1 MQANDTSSCTSS
13 YCTAALLAC
22 AVLLAGCA
30 SGSPTGPEPQYLAAA
45 PGHASEPREAGDPFE
60 KSNRDTMA
68 SNQQFNQSI
77 IYPISDAYHENIPE
91 PVRDSISNFTSN
103 LGEPAIFANDI
114 LQLRLKAAATTTGRF
129 LVNSTIGLG
138 GLFDVASQQNIPKQT
153 GDFGQT
159 LYVWG
164 VRESPY
170 VVLPLLGPTN
180 VRDALGNGI
189 EMVATSVPTGG
200 ILSAKVASTVNS
212 VSNIGTVLSPFSSLD
227 KVDQLREV
235 EKGSIDSYAM
245 LKSLVE
251 QKRQAELNEALSQS
265 AFTLPTQETQS
276 DVVTASIPVGTS
288 TEAAALPWLMNA
300 AAETASNPTPR
311 PRKIVIGPE
320 AASPE
325 TAPAPQGRM
334 RKIVIGPDTA
344 PAPASAPTPMR
355 KIVIGPQ

>member
-1 MQANDTSSCTSS
+1 MQATDTPSCTKGF
-13 YCTAALLAC
+13 CTAALLAC

-30 SGSPTGPEPQYLAAA
+30 SGSSGPEPQYLAAA
-45 PGHASEPREAGDPFE
+45 PGHASEPRDASDPFE
-60 KSNRDTMA
+60 KSNRDTLA
-68 SNQQFNQSI
+68 NNQTFNQSVV
-77 IYPISDAYHENIPE
+77 YPISDAYHENVPE

-129 LVNSTIGLG
+129 LVNSTIGLA
-138 GLFDVASQQNIPKQT
+138 GLFDVASQQDMPKQT

-180 VRDALGNGI
+180 VRDAVGNGI

-200 ILSAKVASTVNS
+200 ILSAKLANTVNN

-251 QKRQAELNEALSQS
+251 QKRQAELNQAVAESG
-265 AFTLPTQETQS
+265 FTLPAQETQD
-276 DVVTASIPVGTS
+276 DVVTASIPSRTS

-300 AAETASNPTPR
+300 ATETASAPAPR
-311 PRKIVIGPE
+311 TRKIVIGPE
-320 AASPE
+320 AAAS
-325 TAPAPQGRM
+325 APVAPGSM
-334 RKIVIGPDTA
+334 RKIVIGPETS
-344 PAPASAPTPMR
+344 PAPAAPAAVPMR